1 MLYFHVGMFLN
12 VHVWAINQF
21 YGSISVMIDELGI
34 LDGLQTL
41 SYFGQ
46 KQDSWYVL
54 SIMQSA
60 FLQYPVCYKCVF

>member
-1 MLYFHVGMFLN
+1 MKKNDKIAEPV
-12 VHVWAINQF
+12 I
-21 YGSISVMIDELGI
+21 IDELGL

>member
-1 MLYFHVGMFLN
+1 MLVQEKSDKIAKHPEN
-12 VHVWAINQF
+12 VI
-21 YGSISVMIDELGI
+21 IDELGL

>member
-1 MLYFHVGMFLN
+1 MEKSDKISRPPEN
-12 VHVWAINQF
+12 VV
-21 YGSISVMIDELGI
+21 IDKLGL

-46 KQDSWYVL
+46 KQDSRYVL